1 MKSKSL
7 CLKHTG
13 SLEAICDEAQA
24 GFTSSFPGFSAAT
37 GVVGSYVSTGEAP
50 KTLTKL
56 PYVVAKFLCSDE
68 VTQAPVRL

>member
-1 MKSKSL
+1 MSLEVLMKSKRL

-37 GVVGSYVSTGEAP
+37 WVVGSYVSTGEAP
-50 KTLTKL
+50 
-56 PYVVAKFLCSDE
+56 
-68 VTQAPVRL
+68 